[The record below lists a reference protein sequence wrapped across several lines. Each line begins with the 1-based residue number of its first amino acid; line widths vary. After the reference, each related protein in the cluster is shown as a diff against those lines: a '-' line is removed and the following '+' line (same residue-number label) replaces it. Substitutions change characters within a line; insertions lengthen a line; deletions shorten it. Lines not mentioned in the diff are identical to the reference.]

1 MEELHKLIPDLDIV
15 WVKDPKYEYE
25 LPTWMRPVKWC
36 SWQWL
41 YEYACIHVSVVALCR
56 NRQKAEQYFGS
67 YVGKSYFRLLIQ
79 DVCEPIA
86 YEGKVDY
93 VFHLAG
99 NSSPYFINTDP
110 VGIMKCNLQG
120 TFNVLELA
128 RHHDAKRVLFASTRE
143 VYGRKAIVPIV
154 AQA

>member
-25 LPTWMRPVKWC
+25 LPTWMRPVKWR

-93 VFHLAG
+93 VFHLAE

-128 RHHDAKRVLFASTRE
+128 RHHDVKRVLFASTRE